1 MDHSRL
7 FESASIGNL
16 ELKNRLVL
24 AASGTGFAGIYGE
37 VTDRLIDYYSE
48 RAKGGVGLITVECTI
63 VTPEGQFGITVPTE
77 LRIYNHR

>member
-7 FESASIGNL
+7 FESASIGSL

-37 VTDRLIDYYSE
+37 VTDRLIDYYAE
-48 RAKGGVGLITVECTI
+48 RAKGGVGQL
-63 VTPEGQFGITVPTE
+63 P
-77 LRIYNHR
+77 LDS